1 MKLLQIQK
9 SFKIFTD
16 LKFALLILAVLAIAS
31 SLGSFIEQ
39 DEAISF
45 YEENYKIPIYGFIS
59 AQLILSL
66 GLDHVY
72 VTWWFLLL
80 LVTLAV
86 SLISCTITRQF
97 PLFINSKDYFFR
109 KKGNSFLGLPFS
121 VKIKNNE

>member
-9 SFKIFTD
+9 SFRIFTD
-16 LKFALLILAVLAIAS
+16 LKFALIILAVLAAAS

-45 YEENYKIPIYGFIS
+45 YEDNYKIPIYGFIS

-97 PLFINSKDYFFR
+97 PLFINSKYYFFR
-109 KKGNSFLGLPFS
+109 KKGNSFL
-121 VKIKNNE
+121 